1 LILLRAG
8 FGWVDP
14 GCVREI
20 RWFWWFPDEPFGMF

>member
-1 LILLRAG
+1 MILLRAG